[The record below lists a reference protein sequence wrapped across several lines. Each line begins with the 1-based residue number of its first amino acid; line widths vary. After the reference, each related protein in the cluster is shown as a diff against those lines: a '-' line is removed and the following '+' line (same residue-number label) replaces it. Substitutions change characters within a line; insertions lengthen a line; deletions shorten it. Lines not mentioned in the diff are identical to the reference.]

1 MVVIV
6 HGNQEPA
13 ALATVTWDNAFAQWG
28 RAPFVVP
35 DKVTW
40 AQAGD
45 ALNMKWKAACGG
57 DLSEENLYYL
67 ACKAFRLVA
76 CELVNGS
83 RVGQV
88 GPINSCGQVGDLDP
102 SLVIHANSHGLD
114 RSDPLTHVN
123 KAEILTRPGQND
135 NLSG

>member
-1 MVVIV
+1 M

-45 ALNMKWKAACGG
+45 ALNMKWKAACGR

-67 ACKAFRLVA
+67 ACKAFRWEIQNIFLHAKSDIKVKIVIVA
-76 CELVNGS
+76 VFS
-83 RVGQV
+83 
-88 GPINSCGQVGDLDP
+88 S
-102 SLVIHANSHGLD
+102 A
-114 RSDPLTHVN
+114 
-123 KAEILTRPGQND
+123 K
-135 NLSG
+135 

>member
-40 AQAGD
+40 AQAGE
-45 ALNMKWKAACGG
+45 ALNMKWKASCGR
-57 DLSEENLYYL
+57 DLSD
-67 ACKAFRLVA
+67 
-76 CELVNGS
+76 
-83 RVGQV
+83 
-88 GPINSCGQVGDLDP
+88 GPPAAAAVHSVFIPSVISASSVGD
-102 SLVIHANSHGLD
+102 A
-114 RSDPLTHVN
+114 T
-123 KAEILTRPGQND
+123 
-135 NLSG
+135 

>member
-45 ALNMKWKAACGG
+45 ALNMKWKAACGR

-67 ACKAFRLVA
+67 ACKAFRLANQYLFPYAKIDIKIKIVVA
-76 CELVNGS
+76 SWL
-83 RVGQV
+83 
-88 GPINSCGQVGDLDP
+88 I
-102 SLVIHANSHGLD
+102 
-114 RSDPLTHVN
+114 
-123 KAEILTRPGQND
+123 K
-135 NLSG
+135 NLR

>member
-1 MVVIV
+1 MLILHKSSSHLTFLSQIWSLSLPVVVIV

-45 ALNMKWKAACGG
+45 ALNMKWKASCGR

-67 ACKAFRLVA
+67 ACKAFR
-76 CELVNGS
+76 
-83 RVGQV
+83 
-88 GPINSCGQVGDLDP
+88 
-102 SLVIHANSHGLD
+102 
-114 RSDPLTHVN
+114 
-123 KAEILTRPGQND
+123 
-135 NLSG
+135 